1 MMTKS
6 EQIQADA
13 RAAAE
18 TEMAKQCTVANIVV
32 GQPTL
37 VGAAP
42 QTFKTNVRVACDD
55 GHEHCFEWRCQTDG
69 TLGTLWPVACP
80 LGTVRLASAG
90 SRPTRRVVHFKLG
103 HYQWVHE
110 RS

>member
-1 MMTKS
+1 MTKS

-18 TEMAKQCTVANIVV
+18 TEMAKQCAVANIVV

-80 LGTVRLASAG
+80 LPFAWRRPLVRIRRAASCI
-90 SRPTRRVVHFKLG
+90 SN
-103 HYQWVHE
+103 
-110 RS
+110 